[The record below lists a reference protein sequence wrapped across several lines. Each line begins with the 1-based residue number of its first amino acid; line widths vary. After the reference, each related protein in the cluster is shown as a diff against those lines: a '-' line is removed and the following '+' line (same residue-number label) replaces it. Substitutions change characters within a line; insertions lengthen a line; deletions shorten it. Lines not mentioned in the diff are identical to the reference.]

1 MNDLIRKESN
11 KLQKGDDGFDLEA
24 HKKKISAI
32 YPELSDPRCYKHE
45 MRPVPIEKF
54 NLLLTSKYNMIRK

>member
-1 MNDLIRKESN
+1 MNNIIRIESK
-11 KLQKGDDGFDLEA
+11 KLQNGDDGFDLEA

-45 MRPVPIEKF
+45 MRPVPVEKF
-54 NLLLTSKYNMIRK
+54 NLLLTSNYTL

>member
-1 MNDLIRKESN
+1 MNDLIRNESM
-11 KLQKGDDGFDLEA
+11 KLQKGDDGFDQEA
-24 HKKKISAI
+24 YKKKMSAI

-54 NLLLTSKYNMIRK
+54 NLLLTSNL